1 MTQISQ
7 PRRTRILP
15 ASTLVSEEVHQR
27 QEQRDALA
35 TRCRAV
41 FEKLVTRFAANNP

>member
-1 MTQISQ
+1 MTHISQ

-15 ASTLVSEEVHQR
+15 ASTLVPEEIHQR

-35 TRCRAV
+35 MRCGH
-41 FEKLVTRFAANNP
+41 